1 MIFECIGMLS
11 ELAESTYAM
20 SFRKLMRRLSFH
32 VIHGP
37 LIFSLLL
44 NFFGTFIFSIF
55 ESNIGFELDR
65 VVHLIVTLVI
75 FVNYGLCNFSRFFGR
90 GDTVDVSDCRVHRI
104 IRIQWRLFVIIGLL
118 GLSSLAA
125 GSYMLHLSER
135 SIKQTIHL
143 SEGNLRHE
151 GIHRLSVELLKE
163 KYPHACISK
172 CTIEDG
178 YIHARNN
185 SNQVI
190 GIIKAPLHEIDTNRT
205 L

>member
-1 MIFECIGMLS
+1 MLS

-118 GLSSLAA
+118 GLCKAEIL
-125 GSYMLHLSER
+125 G
-135 SIKQTIHL
+135 
-143 SEGNLRHE
+143 
-151 GIHRLSVELLKE
+151 
-163 KYPHACISK
+163 CISFQIWHVDIVSGEHEASVVGILVATD
-172 CTIEDG
+172 CRHIE
-178 YIHARNN
+178 RNMTK
-185 SNQVI
+185 QI
-190 GIIKAPLHEIDTNRT
+190 LIKVSLCLFGHT
-205 L
+205 